1 VRLES
6 KACRTRYFWY
16 KAMELVEVFFSR
28 KRQCEK
34 GLLELV
40 NFARVNGG
48 LKGKVSKGKLEK
60 GELHK
65 AKASKDVSQ
74 RTI

>member
-1 VRLES
+1 VSDEVFLVQGDG
-6 KACRTRYFWY
+6 TRGG
-16 KAMELVEVFFSR
+16 FFSR